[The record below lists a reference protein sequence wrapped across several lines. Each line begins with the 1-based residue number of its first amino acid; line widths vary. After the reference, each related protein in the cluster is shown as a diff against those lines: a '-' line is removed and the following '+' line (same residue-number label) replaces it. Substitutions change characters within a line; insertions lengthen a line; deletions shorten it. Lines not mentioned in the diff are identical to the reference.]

1 MPRMTVF
8 GRLAAG
14 CAATSLAALS
24 IATPAQ
30 AVESDEIAWV
40 SPFIQYVTNIGM
52 DATTPK
58 PIEITISNSSPTSAV
73 DVSVTIDASDV
84 SDAFRIDLPGASQGC
99 TGAGKVTTCTLDEL
113 AGDAMHVY
121 QVDALPGDL
130 DVPGY
135 SGVIEVTTSAANM
148 PEEQQTT
155 GRVQLTGPGVDLV
168 VGEIDDVT
176 LQPGESTNVPVQA
189 TNVGTVAAA
198 GVQVVLSTG
207 LDLEL
212 PDRYDN
218 CEYNPDLLELTCQI
232 LGEVGPGEVFTL
244 HEETP
249 LRVKVGETAPGPS
262 ERIVVV
268 AVLPLGDDEV
278 AALGA
283 MSARSAG
290 SELRLAA
297 LDPLPDINESDNWTE
312 FLVNI
317 PNQPADSVAIGATV
331 QGAVGDVVDIEVGM
345 RNDGP
350 ADLILPG
357 EAWAPSALVTLPVGV
372 EAVAVGDRCA
382 PVVNGSPVWDDR
394 GQPNG
399 LVYFC
404 RPAHSPVA
412 GETFHY
418 PFQVEIVGVAGAAGS
433 IVIDGGVQDPD
444 TDNNTAEITL
454 GSGGEGAGGGL
465 PVTGASAGLLAG
477 LGAVLVVA
485 GAVAVV
491 MFRRSRIVTVV
502 D

>member
-1 MPRMTVF
+1 MTVL
-8 GRLAAG
+8 GRFAAG

-24 IATPAQ
+24 IAAPAQ
-30 AVESDEIAWV
+30 AVESDDIAWV
-40 SPFIQYVTNIGM
+40 SPFIEYVTNIAM

-58 PIEITISNSSPTSAV
+58 PIEITISNSVPTAAV
-73 DVSVTIDASDV
+73 DVSVTIDASTV

-99 TGAGKVTTCTLDEL
+99 TVAGKVATCTLDEL
-113 AGDAMHVY
+113 AGDSTHVY
-121 QVDALPGDL
+121 RVDALPGDL
-130 DVPGY
+130 DVLEY

-176 LQPGESTNVPVQA
+176 LQPGESTNVPVRA
-189 TNVGTVAAA
+189 ANVGTVAAA

-218 CEYNPDLLELTCQI
+218 CEYNADFLELTCQI

-249 LRVKVGETAPGPS
+249 LRVRVGETAPGPS

-268 AVLPLGDDEV
+268 SVLPLGDDEV
-278 AALGA
+278 AALGT

-290 SELRLAA
+290 NELRLAT
-297 LDPLPDINESDNWTE
+297 LEPLPDLNDTDNWTE

-357 EAWAPSALVTLPVGV
+357 QAWAPSAVVTLPVGV

-382 PVVNGSPVWDDR
+382 PVVDGSPVWDDR

-404 RPAHSPVA
+404 RPTHSPVA
-412 GETFHY
+412 GESFHY
-418 PFQVEIVGVAGAAGS
+418 PFQVEIVGAAGAAGS

-465 PVTGASAGLLAG
+465 PVTGANAGLLAG
-477 LGAVLVVA
+477 VGAVLVVA

-491 MFRRSRIVTVV
+491 MFRRRRIVTVV